1 MRSKIRYDLL
11 FKSQQNAK
19 FINYPIQRILYHTV
33 YK

>member
-11 FKSQQNAK
+11 FKSQQYAK
-19 FINYPIQRILYHTV
+19 IINNPIQRILYDTV